1 MANIVLISA
10 NITREPFSVYPLG
23 MATVAYDLRK
33 KGHRVSEWDFLV
45 EDQSVDNLLAFVR
58 NKAPDIIGISLRNI
72 DNCNSINSTSY
83 TEFYRETVANLRKIT
98 KVPIVLGGAGFS
110 LFPEILLKKI
120 GADYGIAGEGEE
132 IFAKLVED
140 LSTGNPPSKKILHN
154 DLPVPATDMGAPER
168 DDHIAAFYSKQS
180 GMLNIQTK
188 RGCPFRCAYCTYPT
202 LEGRLYRYRPAN
214 SVVDE
219 IEMLIKKHQL
229 AYYFIADSVF
239 NDSDGKYL
247 EIAEELVRRKI
258 SIPWMAYFKPDSF
271 KKDDVA
277 LLKRAGLDAIEW
289 GTDCSTDA
297 TLKGMGKNFKWT
309 DVEQSNNLFI
319 AEGISSA
326 HFIIFGGPGETKE
339 TVIEGLD
346 NISRL
351 DNCVVFAATGVRV
364 LPGTPIQKHAISTG
378 ILSTDVD
385 LLEPF
390 FFFSPDTPEPYL
402 DKAIRESFA
411 SRTDRVYRMGED
423 IERVN
428 MFHKMGY
435 KGPVWDM
442 LLGKRKSGLRRTGS

>member
-1 MANIVLISA
+1 MAKIVLISA

-33 KGHRVSEWDFLV
+33 RGHMVSEWDFLV
-45 EDQSVDNLLAFVR
+45 EDQSMENLLAFVK
-58 NKAPDIIGISLRNI
+58 NEAPELIGISLRNI

-83 TEFYRETVANLRKIT
+83 TEFYRETVAGLRKAT
-98 KVPIVLGGAGFS
+98 DVPIVLGGAGYS
-110 LFPEILLKKI
+110 LFPGILLKKI

-132 IFAKLVED
+132 IFDSLARD
-140 LSTGNPPSKKILHN
+140 ISAGNPPDKKILSN
-154 DLPVPATDMGAPER
+154 ALPVSATDMGAPER
-168 DDHIAAFYSKQS
+168 DGHIAAFYSKQS

-202 LEGRLYRYRPAN
+202 LEGRIYRYRPAG

-219 IEMLIKKHQL
+219 IEMLIKNHDL
-229 AYYFIADSVF
+229 EYYFMADSVF

-247 EIAEELVRRKI
+247 EIARELVRREI

-271 KKDDVA
+271 KKEDVA
-277 LLKRAGLDAIEW
+277 LLKRAGLNAVEW
-289 GTDCSTDA
+289 GTDCSTNA
-297 TLKGMGKNFKWT
+297 TLKGMGKSFTWSE
-309 DVEQSNNLFI
+309 VEKSNKLFTS
-319 AEGISSA
+319 EGISSA

-339 TVIEGLD
+339 TVIEGLG

-364 LPGTPIQKHAISTG
+364 LPGTPIEQHAISTG
-378 ILSTDVD
+378 VLPSDFD

-402 DKAIRESFA
+402 DKTISASFA
-411 SRTDRVYRMGED
+411 LRTDRVYPMGED

-442 LLGKRKSGLRRTGS
+442 LLGKRKSGLKRGSS